1 MLAIPE
7 RVPSYSSAPDQLV
20 WHKSVDRVVEE
31 FQPIACSDEGIVF
44 PWPKQEVPLRL
55 DKPNEA
61 WCPDCLALIR
71 TKPTTE
77 Q

>member
-7 RVPSYSSAPDQLV
+7 RVPSYGRAPDRTI
-20 WHKSVDRVVEE
+20 WHKPVGRVAEE

-55 DKPNEA
+55 DKPSES
-61 WCPDCLALIR
+61 WCPDCLDLIR
-71 TKPTTE
+71 TKRSTG